1 MTDQQQKP
9 RPGRPRATSDP
20 DQVQRLLDAAMTVFI
35 EKGFGRAT
43 TTDVSRCAGMSKRD
57 LYARFEDKTD
67 LFKQVI
73 RSRRHLVLDLPRPQ
87 GEDLPP
93 LDALRRIFRLDL
105 EDRAAA
111 ERDALMHLI
120 ARESLM
126 FPEMNALLYD
136 TGVIRFREMLM
147 DWLDAQMARG
157 GLPRCDLP
165 MLAGLLMD
173 VVFGALLPRRQL
185 KGPVDRAKQAKD
197 IMDRIAIILRGL
209 RSEETPDRS
218 TTVN

>member
-9 RPGRPRATSDP
+9 RPGRPRAMSES
-20 DQVQRLLDAAMTVFI
+20 DQVKRLLDAAMSVFI

-43 TTDVSRCAGMSKRD
+43 TTDISRRAGMSKRD
-57 LYARFEDKTD
+57 LYALFEDKTD

-111 ERDALMHLI
+111 ERDALMKLI

-126 FPEMNALLYD
+126 FPELNALLYD
-136 TGVIRFREMLM
+136 TGVIKFREILV
-147 DWLDAQMARG
+147 DWLEGQMAEG
-157 GLPRCDLP
+157 ALPRCRAP
-165 MLAGLLMD
+165 MLAGMLLD
-173 VVFGALLPRRQL
+173 TVFGALLPRRQL
-185 KGPVDRAKQAKD
+185 KGSLDRAAQATD

-209 RSEETPDRS
+209 RLEDPPDRS

>member
-147 DWLDAQMARG
+147 DWLDA
-157 GLPRCDLP
+157 
-165 MLAGLLMD
+165 
-173 VVFGALLPRRQL
+173 LLPRRQL